1 MKVRNLVYIAM
12 FAAITAVLTLVSIPM
27 PGGVPITLQTFA
39 VALCGY
45 MLGAWRGTTAIAVY
59 VAVGAVG
66 LPVFAGMRGGFSVL
80 VGATGGFIF
89 GFLAFAFLCGLGSR
103 FFPKGKNAKT
113 GVLGV
118 IAALALGIAGL
129 MVCHLLGALQFG
141 LVTNR
146 NFPEAFLAASLPY
159 IPKDVVS
166 VVIAYILAR
175 TLRYRLKIN

>member
-12 FAAITAVLTLVSIPM
+12 FAAITAVLTLVTIPM

-45 MLGAWRGTTAIAVY
+45 LLGTWRGAVAIAVY
-59 VAVGAVG
+59 IAVGAVG
-66 LPVFAGMRGGFSVL
+66 LPVFAGMKGGFSVL

-89 GFLAFAFLCGLGSR
+89 GFLIFALLCGLGSR
-103 FFPKGKNAKT
+103 FFPKGKAKST
-113 GVLGV
+113 PVGI
-118 IAALALGIAGL
+118 IAALALGITGL
-129 MVCHLLGALQFG
+129 MICHVMGAFQFG

-146 NFPEAFLAASLPY
+146 NFPEAFLVASLPY

-175 TLRYRLKIN
+175 TIRYRVKL